1 LLYFVS
7 DIPPI
12 VNPLNVRNDK
22 GTDLTRFDKWGYF
35 GMFVDKFLYLMGC
48 IGVFVV
54 LLDIPDGYNHR
65 NPLIQFLL
73 KTPNMTI
80 VQSIWGLPPTNK

>member
-1 LLYFVS
+1 
-7 DIPPI
+7 
-12 VNPLNVRNDK
+12 
-22 GTDLTRFDKWGYF
+22 
-35 GMFVDKFLYLMGC
+35 MFVDKFLYLMGC

-80 VQSIWGLPPTNK
+80 VQSIWGLPPTYK